1 MLALPGLFRA
11 IASCPGARVEIP
23 AFHASALGLIAATPP
38 RRLLPNLHNPTL
50 TYQVATAASQALRPG
65 LRHDGGRSVGDLAS

>member
-11 IASCPGARVEIP
+11 IASNPGTRVEIP
-23 AFHASALGLIAATPP
+23 AFHACALGLVATTPP

-50 TYQVATAASQALRPG
+50 PYQVATAASRALHRG
-65 LRHDGGRSVGDLAS
+65 MRHDDGRSVGDVAP